1 MICSRQGLDRQPPLC
16 PFISCGEIGTELG
29 VESFKQSLFHRNIF
43 RMKKAEALERD
54 SALYTG
60 GDVIRELVD

>member
-1 MICSRQGLDRQPPLC
+1 MGGI
-16 PFISCGEIGTELG
+16 E
-29 VESFKQSLFHRNIF
+29 
-43 RMKKAEALERD
+43 KKAEALERD

>member
-1 MICSRQGLDRQPPLC
+1 MNRLNSPYFTATYL
-16 PFISCGEIGTELG
+16 
-29 VESFKQSLFHRNIF
+29 

>member
-1 MICSRQGLDRQPPLC
+1 MNRLNSPYFTATYGKDR
-16 PFISCGEIGTELG
+16 
-29 VESFKQSLFHRNIF
+29 
-43 RMKKAEALERD
+43 KKAEALERD

>member
-1 MICSRQGLDRQPPLC
+1 MCNRKKMTGRNVNPGL
-16 PFISCGEIGTELG
+16 TEP
-29 VESFKQSLFHRNIF
+29 R
-43 RMKKAEALERD
+43 KKAEALERD

>member
-1 MICSRQGLDRQPPLC
+1 MKHLNSPY
-16 PFISCGEIGTELG
+16 FTATYLG
-29 VESFKQSLFHRNIF
+29 
-43 RMKKAEALERD
+43 MKKAEALERV